1 MGPSASRPHTD
12 TPGSLVHVPAALTAP
27 PYSLPRRCALLP
39 SQRSLPAGATC
50 VRCASPPV
58 RLHPGVAYLHPSVR
72 RTFAHWCLMR
82 SAPHPAPPPQAAPP
96 AALPVCTSPL
106 LLPLAVLA
114 VPRAPSRDCSSASPL
129 CSGHHTLAAPHRH
142 HTRHD
147 CSRLPLRPTL
157 SAVCSSLPAAIATR
171 ARCPGSRHLLAAGH
185 CLRIRTRVHS
195 PASLLCSVRRT
206 LAHRGLGRRIM
217 PAGQLAT
224 SVAMPAACL
233 HRKGLLTIATAC
245 T

>member
-1 MGPSASRPHTD
+1 MGPSASPSSRRHPRDHSST
-12 TPGSLVHVPAALTAP
+12 SLQRYR

-58 RLHPGVAYLHPSVR
+58 RPHPGVAYLHPSVR

-114 VPRAPSRDCSSASPL
+114 VPRAPSRDCSSAFPL
-129 CSGHHTLAAPHRH
+129 CSGHHTLAHLVVTTLGTTAPGCRCGLH
-142 HTRHD
+142 
-147 CSRLPLRPTL
+147 SLPYAVLSQLPL
-157 SAVCSSLPAAIATR
+157 LPARAVR
-171 ARCPGSRHLLAAGH
+171 ARGTARSVPLPAHPHPG
-185 CLRIRTRVHS
+185 HS

-206 LAHRGLGRRIM
+206 LAHRGLGRRIR
-217 PAGQLAT
+217 PAGQ
-224 SVAMPAACL
+224 
-233 HRKGLLTIATAC
+233 
-245 T
+245 